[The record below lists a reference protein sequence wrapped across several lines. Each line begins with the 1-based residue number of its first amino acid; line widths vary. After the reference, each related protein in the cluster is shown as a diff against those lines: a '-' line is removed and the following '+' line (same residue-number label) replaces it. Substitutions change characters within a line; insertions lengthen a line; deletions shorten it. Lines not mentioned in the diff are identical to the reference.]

1 MQNGTSDLMRLRWSI
16 AACAGLV
23 LAGALLALF
32 ARDRMQA
39 LQREEA
45 SVAEQRRGIQQR
57 LSRATEEEQEIH
69 QKIARYQE
77 IARRGLIGREERLAW
92 VEEIARIKAAR
103 KLFDI
108 EYEILPQKP
117 VDTVLLPDGAA
128 AGSHEFMG
136 SNMRLQMR
144 LLHEEDLLGLLG
156 DLSSRSQALLHVRH
170 CAIDRLATGGTE
182 RPDAAQL
189 RADCSLEWITIR
201 ERK

>member
-57 LSRATEEEQEIH
+57 LSRATEEEQEIR

-77 IARRGLIGREERLAW
+77 IARRGLIAEHGISWMLPRLIGPMNAMDLLLS
-92 VEEIARIKAAR
+92 AR
-103 KLFDI
+103 
-108 EYEILPQKP
+108 
-117 VDTVLLPDGAA
+117 TVLAEEAGSMGLVRVLPAEGFAA
-128 AGSHEFMG
+128 AVLALEGAGADGGVGRFASVLAA
-136 SNMRLQMR
+136 SSASIPAPCLP
-144 LLHEEDLLGLLG
+144 LG
-156 DLSSRSQALLHVRH
+156 
-170 CAIDRLATGGTE
+170 
-182 RPDAAQL
+182 
-189 RADCSLEWITIR
+189 
-201 ERK
+201 